1 MSFNT
6 KVSKLATL
14 AIERKTEISE
24 AIRRSKRSLAS
35 NQPFRLTGLYTALGG
50 HLNIPQGWPRQT
62 PPCRKGD
69 LGSRPKPSLVIRY
82 ATAYGHSGPGV
93 QSQI

>member
-35 NQPFRLTGLYTALGG
+35 NQPFRLTGLYTASSQFAAGDS
-50 HLNIPQGWPRQT
+50 QERQK
-62 PPCRKGD
+62 RAG
-69 LGSRPKPSLVIRY
+69 
-82 ATAYGHSGPGV
+82 
-93 QSQI
+93 Q